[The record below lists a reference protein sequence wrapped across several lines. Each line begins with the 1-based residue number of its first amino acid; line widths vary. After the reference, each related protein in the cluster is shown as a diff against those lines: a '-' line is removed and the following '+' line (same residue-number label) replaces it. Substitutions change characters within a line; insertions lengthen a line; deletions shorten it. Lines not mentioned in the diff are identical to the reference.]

1 MEKMNSVSAI
11 KAYIEGDFD
20 GGPGR
25 KMDMTEMRALGTERT
40 AIAEMCAARMT
51 ALGREVEIEKAA

>member
-1 MEKMNSVSAI
+1 MEMNSVSAI
-11 KAYIEGDFD
+11 KAYFEGEFD

-25 KMDMTEMRALGTERT
+25 KMDMAEFRALGDSRT

-51 ALGREVEIEKAA
+51 ALGTPVEIKAA